1 MRRIRTR
8 RYCVVPHCNGVVVG
22 GPRRIPHGNA
32 TSTGGRRAYTSRQ
45 CVDTGRAVVVVVAAH
60 RAVVVDAVVVSLCGR
75 ELRHVDR
82 IGVIRAGRQ
91 TGDAAVT
98 DIHFAG
104 GGTAHQVGLINQGGA
119 IRDGAGTQGD
129 AAIMAGYCAGTQGQ
143 GARCGGLRVVADG
156 DGVLAGGGGAIG
168 GGDVADRHGVGA
180 VAHIVQAKAA
190 TVDEQLVA
198 ESQRVA
204 AGLGARSVEQDA
216 AGLRCLVAGITVG
229 DRIGIVSL
237 CQVLPAGLSL
247 STGIED
253 TNATAVSPRYLVAVI
268 DEQPGSTNGLFRH
281 AAAHQRSRQRQD
293 RADRRRGMRHHAQE
307 AVALAAH

>member
-156 DGVLAGGGGAIG
+156 DGVLAGSSGATGGGY
-168 GGDVADRHGVGA
+168 VADGHGMGRIGSVH
-180 VAHIVQAKAA
+180 VVQAKAA

-198 ESQRVA
+198 EGQRVA
-204 AGLGARSVEQDA
+204 AGLGARSVE
-216 AGLRCLVAGITVG
+216 
-229 DRIGIVSL
+229 
-237 CQVLPAGLSL
+237 
-247 STGIED
+247 
-253 TNATAVSPRYLVAVI
+253 
-268 DEQPGSTNGLFRH
+268 
-281 AAAHQRSRQRQD
+281 
-293 RADRRRGMRHHAQE
+293 
-307 AVALAAH
+307 